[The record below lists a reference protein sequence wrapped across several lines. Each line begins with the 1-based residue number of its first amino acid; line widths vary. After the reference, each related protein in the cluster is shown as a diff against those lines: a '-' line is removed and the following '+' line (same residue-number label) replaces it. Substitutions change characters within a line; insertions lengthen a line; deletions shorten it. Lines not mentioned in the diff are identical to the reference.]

1 MAELSH
7 LHLVRSLDDEPGWEF
22 EGVLNHRLVKRG
34 RKTKVEYLLTFNGYG
49 PEHNFWQATCKGL
62 LGYEARI

>member
-7 LHLVRSLDDEPGWEF
+7 LHLVRSLDDEPEWEV

-34 RKTKVEYLLTFNGYG
+34 RKT
-49 PEHNFWQATCKGL
+49 
-62 LGYEARI
+62 